1 MTVAEIVI
9 PAGTK
14 PGSIIRV
21 DVAGQLVSVKVPASE
36 AQADGADDVLFSFGV
51 IADVQYADRFSA
63 FAPARDRARRAD
75 LCVSRAL
82 TSQITRERERARAG
96 ARLGQNIHRTVT
108 QRYRNYC

>member
-1 MTVAEIVI
+1 MLGCCSGDT
-9 PAGTK
+9 
-14 PGSIIRV
+14 
-21 DVAGQLVSVKVPASE
+21 SVKVPASE

-108 QRYRNYC
+108 QRYRNYR